1 MFCCVFFFDH
11 TNAPRE
17 GIQNSLGFWIPRC
30 GFRILGPGFR
40 ILCQWNLDSEFQALV
55 VFRILWTV
63 FWIPKPGIPDAAA
76 KIFWIPDPTSKN
88 VSDSGIRCPLYG
100 ANTSWEIQAKRFT
113 GYLIFSSSRNWPGS
127 RNIISQSIL
136 AFLSDSLLL
145 LPIYIPYVKHVS
157 HRPARMLQHIRDIYV
172 ARSTEFEK
180 LRIYEE

>member
-1 MFCCVFFFDH
+1 MVFFFDY

-17 GIQNSLGFWIPRC
+17 GIQNNLGFWIPRR

-55 VFRILWTV
+55 GFRILWTV
-63 FWIPKPGIPDAAA
+63 FWIPKPRIPDAAA
-76 KIFWIPDPTSKN
+76 KIFRIPDPTSKN
-88 VSDSGIRCPLYG
+88 VSDSGIRFLLYG
-100 ANTSWEIQAKRFT
+100 ANTSWEIQPKRFT
-113 GYLIFSSSRNWPGS
+113 GYLIFSSSTNWPGS

-145 LPIYIPYVKHVS
+145 LPIYIPYVKHVF
-157 HRPARMLQHIRDIYV
+157 HRPARMLQHIRDISV

-180 LRIYEE
+180 HLRRLTRKK